1 MNEIWVSLNGVVECG
16 EYYQVSNLGNIR
28 SIDRFINNRIIKG
41 QPIKTSLDRYGYVKV
56 RFRNR
61 GKVKNHSVHVLVGLA
76 FIPNPTNKP
85 QINHKDGNKQ
95 NNHVDNLEWCTGEE
109 NQQHAFKTG
118 LNYNHNRKM
127 SDKDINKAK
136 ELYNNG
142 NYTYSKLAK
151 IFNVSISTMY
161 RNINK

>member
-1 MNEIWVSLNGVVECG
+1 MNEIWASLDGVVECG

-28 SIDRFINNRIIKG
+28 SIDRFINNRLIKG
-41 QPIKTSLDRYGYVKV
+41 QPMKTSLDRYGYVKV
-56 RFRNR
+56 KFRNR

-76 FIPNPTNKP
+76 FIPNPANKP

-95 NNHVDNLEWCTGEE
+95 NNHVDNLEWSTGEE

-118 LNYNHNRKM
+118 LNYSHNRKM

-142 NYTYSKLAK
+142 NYTYGKLAE